1 MAKRGAPRK
10 YKTPGALRRAVDA
23 YFASISYTRNVVIY
37 RQEIGVNQK
46 TGDPELKKIPEEL
59 RDENGNYVLETV
71 WLEEPSK
78 AALCIYLGISADTW
92 SRYAKEGSELKPVT
106 DYVDLV
112 MLKRL
117 SYLLNTRNSVQGIV
131 FNLKANYGWTD
142 RVEVTHRGN
151 SLEEYLA
158 ELEKRQEGGFA
169 AAQEGGADG
178 EWDQ

>member
-10 YKTPGALRRAVDA
+10 YKTPKALQKAVDA

-46 TGDPELKKIPEEL
+46 TGDPELKRIPEEL
-59 RDENGNYVLETV
+59 RDEDGNYVLETV

-78 AALCIYLGISADTW
+78 AALCLYLGISADTW
-92 SRYAKEGSELKPVT
+92 SRYAKEDSDLKPVT

-117 SYLLNTRNSVQGIV
+117 TYLLNTKNSTQGIQ

-142 RVEVTHRGN
+142 RVEVTHRDGN
-151 SLEEYLA
+151 IEDYLRSLEEDH
-158 ELEKRQEGGFA
+158 GP
-169 AAQEGGADG
+169 G
-178 EWDQ
+178 EE